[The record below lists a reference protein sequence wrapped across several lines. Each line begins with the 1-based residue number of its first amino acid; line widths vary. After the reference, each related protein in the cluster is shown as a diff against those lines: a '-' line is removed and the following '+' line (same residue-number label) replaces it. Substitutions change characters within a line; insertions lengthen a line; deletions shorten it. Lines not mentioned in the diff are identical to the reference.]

1 VLREN
6 LREFL
11 YKSNLASMKIAFG
24 VHNDSISLSWSGL
37 NNKMKEFIFETIN

>member
-1 VLREN
+1 MN
-6 LREFL
+6 
-11 YKSNLASMKIAFG
+11 IAFG